1 MKEEIKSRL
10 EKCLENSGY
19 SLDQVWTKL
28 GLDSFSL
35 ERSIESLLKFI
46 VLSSPEDIKVKF
58 YEMLDKEDLGCI
70 KSFCDSLS
78 TVDKF
83 TLLMEFTNNVK

>member
-28 GLDSFSL
+28 GLDF
-35 ERSIESLLKFI
+35 F
-46 VLSSPEDIKVKF
+46 
-58 YEMLDKEDLGCI
+58 
-70 KSFCDSLS
+70 
-78 TVDKF
+78 
-83 TLLMEFTNNVK
+83 